1 MAQTRPLPL
10 CRWYKLTRL
19 MTSAMAAHSE
29 TAGAMH
35 PAIQKV
41 AAMAVVHVAMA
52 VADAVGAVAVAGAV
66 MRKAPRNVNA
76 WTGQTP
82 LSAMQRQTRSVCL
95 QKVAVVSRG
104 RTARHAMTVEIGKV
118 VAMSALKA
126 ASVTMCDKTLKHDLK
141 AAR

>member
-1 MAQTRPLPL
+1 L
-10 CRWYKLTRL
+10 YKLKRL

-29 TAGAMH
+29 MAGAMH
-35 PAIQKV
+35 PAIQKF

-52 VADAVGAVAVAGAV
+52 VADAVGAAAVAGAV
-66 MRKAPRNVNA
+66 MHKAARNVNV

-82 LSAMQRQTRSVCL
+82 LPAMQRQTKSVCP

-104 RTARHAMTVEIGKV
+104 RTARRAMTVEIGRV

-126 ASVTMCDKTLKHDLK
+126 ASVTMCGKTLKHDLK
-141 AAR
+141 ALQ